1 MHQWIKWNR
10 YILVIV
16 FFTIGSVSC
25 TSKQLVEEPK
35 PPEIPFSSELDAA
48 IDQVLAQNPDYDL
61 GISAAVVFPDHS
73 VWRGAS
79 GNSQPN
85 VPVTTEMLFNAG
97 SIQKNFEAALVL
109 TLVEQGI
116 ISLDDP
122 VSKYLP
128 ALRNVDGGITLRQ
141 LLNHTSGIFN
151 VFEHPDFPWVKT
163 GVDYSK
169 SWEIEEV
176 FNTFVS
182 EPYGPPGYAQHYS
195 STNYLLITSII
206 EEATGSSVPLEIKR
220 RFLEPMKLDHTF
232 ISMGDLPPDEFAVAH
247 PWADLNQDGVLED
260 LDGIPQTWIVSL
272 THPVMF
278 STPIDLATWM
288 QALYQDNAILQP
300 DSLQEM
306 LIFPEIQQPDPEGG
320 KYGLG
325 VVDYSDILGEKTL
338 GHGGSALGYS
348 AGALYLP
355 EYRLSVAWMINTGES
370 PHELSSQMMSQTW
383 SALI

>member
-1 MHQWIKWNR
+1 MIFL
-10 YILVIV
+10 IGIIFGLVTSSCV
-16 FFTIGSVSC
+16 SRGQEENVTGSA
-25 TSKQLVEEPK
+25 L
-35 PPEIPFSSELDAA
+35 PFAGDLQNA

-61 GISAAVVFPDHS
+61 GISATAVLPDHS

-85 VPVTTEMLFNAG
+85 VPITTEMLFNAG

-109 TLVEQGI
+109 TLVEEGI
-116 ISLDDP
+116 LSLDDP

-128 ALRNVDGGITLRQ
+128 AYRNVDGSITVRQ

-176 FNTFVS
+176 FNSYVS
-182 EPYGPPGYAQHYS
+182 EPYGPPGFAQHYS
-195 STNYLLITSII
+195 STNYLLITAII
-206 EEATGSSVPLEIKR
+206 EEVTGSSVPIEIKK

-232 ISMGDLPPDEFAVAH
+232 ISMGGLPSEEFIVAH
-247 PWADLNQDGVLED
+247 PWVDIDQDGVLED
-260 LDGIPQTWIVSL
+260 FDGIPQTWIVSL

-278 STPIDLATWM
+278 STPYDLATWI
-288 QALYQDNAILQP
+288 QALYQDKTILQP

-306 LIFPEIQQPDPEGG
+306 LTFPEVQQPDPEGG

-325 VVDYSDILGEKTL
+325 VVDYSDILGVKAL

-348 AGALYLP
+348 AAALYLP
-355 EYRLSVAWMINTGES
+355 EYRLSVTWMINTGES
-370 PHELSSQMMSQTW
+370 PYELASQMMGQTW
-383 SALI
+383 SALLEVFEENLR